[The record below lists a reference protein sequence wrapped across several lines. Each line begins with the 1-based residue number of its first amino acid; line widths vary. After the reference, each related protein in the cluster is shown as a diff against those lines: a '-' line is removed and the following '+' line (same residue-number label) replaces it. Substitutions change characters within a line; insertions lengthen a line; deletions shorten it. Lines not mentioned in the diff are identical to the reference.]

1 MIKAVIFDIG
11 GVLSRFE
18 RTTQRTRWEQR
29 LGLAAG
35 TLERTI
41 FGSAVAQRGFVG
53 QASDQEVWDDFG
65 ARYHLNAAELETLY
79 QEFWQDAEWDTVLL
93 DEIRALRGRYRTGVI
108 SDALPGAR
116 YEPRV
121 QANVNASLFDVIV
134 ISGEEGVRKP
144 AAAIFD
150 KTLAQLGVQ
159 RAEAVF
165 IDDNP
170 QIIAGARDLGLHGIV
185 FQTRT
190 QVLAELQQLLAE

>member
-29 LGLAAG
+29 LGLAEG

-41 FGSAVAQRGFVG
+41 FSSAVAQRGFVG
-53 QASDQEVWDDFG
+53 QATDQEVWDDFG
-65 ARYHLNAAELETLY
+65 ARYNLNRAELDTLY
-79 QEFWQDAEWDTVLL
+79 QEFWQDAEWDELL
-93 DEIRALRGRYRTGVI
+93 LAEIRKLRVRYRTGVI

-121 QANVNASLFDVIV
+121 AANVNADLFDVIV

-144 AAAIFD
+144 AAEIFD
-150 KTLAQLGVQ
+150 RTLAKLGVQ

-165 IDDNP
+165 VDDNP
-170 QIIAGARDLGLHGIV
+170 KIIEGARALGLHGIL
-185 FQTRT
+185 FETRA
-190 QVLAELQQLLAE
+190 QVLTELQQLLTA